1 MTGGETPPF
10 SLAVIADAHFHD
22 IAGDYGLPGVPAGER
37 RLTLYS
43 WARTRESTR
52 VFNESAAALSAALEQ
67 VAARGIRHVVLLG
80 DYTDDGQR
88 RTTESLARL
97 LTRQEEEHGL
107 RFYALPGNHDVFGPF
122 GRHRSGDFLRADGR
136 SVLVTSDGREPPPGA
151 VVTPDFRCEGLPAG
165 LLPMARFGY
174 FRRPEFLH
182 WETPFGLN
190 DAPEARSYEAVSADG
205 RTRHRLMDASYL
217 VEPEDGLWLMM
228 IDANVFEPRNG
239 VFKPRSKRAFID
251 STAAG
256 WNAMLRL
263 KPFILTWMADVAARA
278 KATGKTLLTFSH
290 YPVIDPLD
298 DREGYEPRLFPGGTI
313 LKRRPEPAVAE
324 AVSKAGIDLHFSGH
338 WHVAGQSRR
347 GDLVNVAVPSL
358 CGYPPGFC
366 VVEAKGVAVAVETV
380 DLSALPLDA
389 DIMALYGR
397 EAARTGGGSD
407 AVSGARDYGEFLR
420 LHTQA
425 LVRHRYFPR
434 EWPAEVVS
442 AIEGMR
448 LSDLL
453 ADERTRPAGD
463 VPPGC
468 DADEAV
474 IALIA
479 DWYCL
484 RQGGALALAGL
495 GERRIALLEQLA
507 RLYAETPE
515 ASTDRAIA
523 AYLGLFFRAGLF
535 HLERARG
542 PAWPAA

>member
-1 MTGGETPPF
+1 MAGGPPPPF
-10 SLAVIADAHFHD
+10 ALAVIADAHFHD
-22 IAGDYGLPGVPAGER
+22 IGGDYGFPGVPAGER

-52 VFNESAAALSAALEQ
+52 VFNESAGALLAALDRI
-67 VAARGIRHVVLLG
+67 VARGIRHVVLLG
-80 DYTDDGQR
+80 DYTDDGQS
-88 RTTESLARL
+88 RTTQSLARL
-97 LTRQEEEHGL
+97 LARHEEEHGV

-122 GRHRSGDFLRADGR
+122 GRHRSGDFLRADGS

-151 VVTPDFRCEGLPAG
+151 VVTPDFRCEGMPAG

-182 WETPFGLN
+182 WETPFGLD
-190 DAPEARSYEAVSADG
+190 DAPEARRYEAVSADG

-217 VEPEDGLWLMM
+217 VEPEDGLWLLM
-228 IDANVFEPRNG
+228 IDANVFEPLSG
-239 VFKPRSKRAFID
+239 VTNPHAKRAFID

-278 KATGKTLLTFSH
+278 KALGKTLLTFSH

-298 DREGYEPRLFPGGTI
+298 DREDYETGLFPDGTI
-313 LKRRPEPAVAE
+313 LKRRPEPTVAA
-324 AVSKAGIDLHFSGH
+324 AVSETGIDLHFSGH

-366 VVEAKGVAVAVETV
+366 LVEAKGAAVGVETV
-380 DLSALPLDA
+380 DLLGLPVDA
-389 DIMALYGR
+389 DIMTLYGR
-397 EAARTGGGSD
+397 EAAHTGDDAGSML
-407 AVSGARDYGEFLR
+407 AARDYGDFLR

-442 AIEGMR
+442 VIEGMR

-453 ADERTRPAGD
+453 CDERTRPLGEVSSCPD
-463 VPPGC
+463 V
-468 DADEAV
+468 DVAV
-474 IALIA
+474 VALIA

-495 GERRIALLEQLA
+495 GERRIVLLEQVA
-507 RLYAETPE
+507 QLYADMPDM
-515 ASTDRAIA
+515 AADRAIA
-523 AYLGLFFRAGLF
+523 AYLRLFFSAVLF
-535 HLERARG
+535 YLERAKRPVG
-542 PAWPAA
+542 V

>member
-1 MTGGETPPF
+1 MTGGETSPF

-22 IAGDYGLPGVPAGER
+22 IEGDYGFPGVPAGDR

-52 VFNESAAALSAALEQ
+52 VFNESAGALAAALERI
-67 VAARGIRHVVLLG
+67 VARGIRHVVLLG

-88 RTTESLARL
+88 RTTESLVRFL
-97 LTRQEEEHGL
+97 NRQEEEHGL

-122 GRHRSGDFLRADGR
+122 GRHRSGDFLRADGS

-151 VVTPDFRCEGLPAG
+151 VVTPDFRCEGMPSG

-182 WETPFGLN
+182 WETPFGPD
-190 DAPEARSYEAVSADG
+190 DAPEARTYEAVSADG

-217 VEPEDGLWLMM
+217 VEPEDGLWLLM
-228 IDANVFEPRNG
+228 IDVNVFEPRNG

-278 KATGKTLLTFSH
+278 KAAGKTLLTFSH

-313 LKRRPEPAVAE
+313 LKRRPEPAVAQ

-338 WHVAGQSRR
+338 WHVAGQSRH

-366 VVEAKGVAVAVETV
+366 FVKALGAAVAVETA
-380 DLSALPLDA
+380 DLSALPLDG

-397 EAARTGGGSD
+397 EAARTGGD
-407 AVSGARDYGEFLR
+407 AISVLAARDYGDFLR
-420 LHTQA
+420 HHTQA

-434 EWPAEVVS
+434 EWSAEVVA

-453 ADERTRPAGD
+453 ADERTRPSGAALPTPEVD
-463 VPPGC
+463 V
-468 DADEAV
+468 ELV
-474 IALIA
+474 ALIA

-484 RQGGALALAGL
+484 RQGGALALAGR
-495 GERRIALLEQLA
+495 GEGRIALLEQVA
-507 RLYAETPE
+507 RLYADTPDV
-515 ASTDRAIA
+515 ATDRPIA
-523 AYLGLFFRAGLF
+523 TYLRQFFRAVLF
-535 HLERARG
+535 YLERARQ
-542 PAWPAA
+542 PAEM